1 MNDKSIRDQSNAPR
15 IDAEEILAGV
25 LEWVGIE
32 SPSYDAAAVNRMA
45 DRVQH
50 DMGSIGA
57 HMERIPGV
65 DGFGDLLKART
76 PWGGDGPGILGR
88 SGRRPGGSPGQDEVQ
103 RRTTH
108 NRRDHRPKATTA
120 RPIVV
125 ATGKRL

>member
-1 MNDKSIRDQSNAPR
+1 MNDERSGDQSNEPN

-25 LEWVGIE
+25 LEWVAIE
-32 SPSYDAAAVNRMA
+32 SPSDDAAAVNRMA

-76 PWGGDGPGILGR
+76 PWGGDGPGILVL
-88 SGRRPGGSPGQDEVQ
+88 SHIDTVHPIGSIDGILPVGA
-103 RRTTH
+103 RL
-108 NRRDHRPKATTA
+108 PATA
-120 RPIVV
+120 S
-125 ATGKRL
+125 

>member
-76 PWGGDGPGILGR
+76 PWGGDGPGILVLSHMDTVHPVG
-88 SGRRPGGSPGQDEVQ
+88 SIDDILPVRREDDRVYGPGIYDMKGG
-103 RRTTH
+103 
-108 NRRDHRPKATTA
+108 AYLA
-120 RPIVV
+120 
-125 ATGKRL
+125 